1 MITQT
6 RTETI
11 KNIPLRITSEFVV
24 EEAQNLLMET
34 ESKPG
39 DDLPH
44 DFEIEMGLLATLL
57 ANNAAVE
64 KVAETLEPEHFADSR
79 HGRIYDAIRRLAIAG
94 RQANALTLR
103 AYFQHDD
110 SLTDVGGA
118 TYLARLQAAAVT
130 LINASD
136 YAERI
141 IDLFR
146 RRALIA
152 LGNELVDRARRFA
165 LDETSLDQ
173 IAAAETSL
181 FELAE
186 RGRMNG
192 GPIAFVKALGS
203 AIDIAELAFRRESA
217 TTGVTTGF
225 NRIDRIL
232 GGLQRSDLVILAGRP
247 AMGKTA
253 LATNIAF
260 NAARARLAWRDKA
273 IVDGLDTAD
282 VGAEGAV
289 VAFFSLEMSADQLAN
304 RILAER
310 SGVPSDKIRRGEVNA
325 DDFVAFAQAA
335 NEMTRLPLYIDDTP
349 GLTVSALRTRAR
361 RMVRTPSLGLGLIVV
376 DYLQLLSS
384 PTGSRSENRVQE
396 ISAITRGLKMLAKE
410 LGVPVLALSQL
421 SRAVEM
427 RDDKRPQ
434 LADLRESGTI
444 EQDADVVMFVY
455 RDEYYHQQSKPQPR
469 PSETQSAFNDRFQLW
484 QERAEEMAGKAE
496 VIVAKHRH
504 GSTGIVELGFEAVLT
519 KFSDLA

>member
-1 MITQT
+1 MEQVSVS
-6 RTETI
+6 ETD
-11 KNIPLRITSEFVV
+11 P
-24 EEAQNLLMET
+24 
-34 ESKPG
+34 
-39 DDLPH
+39 PH
-44 DFEIEMGLLATLL
+44 DFEIEMGLLATIL

-64 KVAETLEPEHFADSR
+64 KISEVLEPEHFADSR

-94 RQANALTLR
+94 RQANAVTLC

-110 SLTDVGGA
+110 SLNDVGG
-118 TYLARLQAAAVT
+118 TSYLARLQAAAVT

-141 IDLFR
+141 VDLFR

-152 LGNELVDRARRFA
+152 LGNELVGRARRFA

-186 RGRMNG
+186 RGRMIG
-192 GPIAFVKALGS
+192 APIPFVNALGT

-225 NRIDRIL
+225 SLIDRIL

-260 NAARARLAWRDKA
+260 NAARARLAWRDQA
-273 IVDGLDTAD
+273 VTEGLDPAD
-282 VGAEGAV
+282 PTAEGAV

-310 SGVPSDKIRRGEVNA
+310 SGVPSDKIRRGEVSA
-325 DDFVAFAQAA
+325 DDFVAFAQAT
-335 NEMTRLPLYIDDTP
+335 NEMTRLPLFIDDTP

-361 RMVRTPSLGLGLIVV
+361 RMIRTPGLGLGLIVI

-384 PTGSRSENRVQE
+384 SAGSRLENRVQE

-410 LGVPVLALSQL
+410 LSVPVLALSQL

-427 RDDKRPQ
+427 REDKRPQ

-469 PSETQSAFNDRFQLW
+469 PSETQSAFNDRLQLW
-484 QERAEEMAGKAE
+484 NERAEAIAGKAE
-496 VIVAKHRH
+496 VLVAKHRH
-504 GSTGIVELGFEAVLT
+504 GSTGIIELSFQPLLT
-519 KFSDLA
+519 KFSDCVRH